1 MSDHTPLLLQGEL
14 QHYKNSSFRFENF
27 WVHVEGFQEMVEQ
40 IWNRPVLSALPLKQL
55 NTKLARVA
63 KGIKRWRKEKIG
75 DTRLQLAIV
84 KEVLLQLEA
93 AQKIRTLTPQELD
106 LRRQL
111 KARSTGL
118 AAIENQGSGDALEWH
133 TSMVETQTQNSS
145 TLEPA
150 RG

>member
-14 QHYKNSSFRFENF
+14 EHYRNPSFRFENF
-27 WVHVEGFQEMVEQ
+27 SVHVDGFKEMVQQ
-40 IWNRPVLSALPLKQL
+40 IWERPVHSVMPLKRL

-93 AQKIRTLTPQELD
+93 TQETRTLTPEEID
-106 LRRQL
+106 LRR
-111 KARSTGL
+111 
-118 AAIENQGSGDALEWH
+118 
-133 TSMVETQTQNSS
+133 
-145 TLEPA
+145 
-150 RG
+150 